1 MINVHESHMVYL
13 SSAVGTPFELV
24 EAKFQRDMREARERQ
39 ARLQQMNEARQ
50 QVVRQQQQMMSQQQQ
65 QQQAA
70 AQGGPGPQPGQ
81 QLPPGAQQAQMRP
94 PGQAGQAAQGPPRI
108 APNGQAM
115 PNMAPSQQQLLT
127 AVAAANAARQSAGPN
142 ANGTPVNGNRQLPNV
157 AAAAAA
163 AAAQANNPQMQQQI
177 QMLQAQQAAARQAA
191 QAQQS
196 QNRAA
201 SVGSSGTPHSQAAQ
215 LSASPYNHS
224 VGELPNGSVDG
235 MNGSPAMMHAA
246 VGPHSSPSQG
256 QIGTP
261 GSAMGRVPSIPQ
273 AHLRVAS
280 AGSAGSPQMG
290 AAQVQQQAP
299 GVTPSPQLSQAAVQ
313 QIINQIQAN
322 GQVATPEAV
331 KAFHDQLRRNVSVA
345 TFRDQPESC
354 MTALTS
360 RRHKPERRLRPRP
373 RRISRWRQEG
383 RRRRGL

>member
-1 MINVHESHMVYL
+1 VKEQPKKVINVHESHMVYL

-65 QQQAA
+65 QQAA
-70 AQGGPGPQPGQ
+70 AQGGPMPQPGQ

-94 PGQAGQAAQGPPRI
+94 PGQVGQPAQGPPRI

-127 AVAAANAARQSAGPN
+127 AVAAANAARQSAGPS
-142 ANGTPVNGNRQLPNV
+142 ANGTPVNVNRPLPNV
-157 AAAAAA
+157 AAA

-201 SVGSSGTPHSQAAQ
+201 SAGPGGTPHSQSSQ
-215 LSASPYNHS
+215 LAASPYAHS

-290 AAQVQQQAP
+290 AAQVQQQQGA
-299 GVTPSPQLSQAAVQ
+299 TSSPQLSQAAVQ

-331 KAFHDQLRRNVSVA
+331 KAFHDQLRRNVS
-345 TFRDQPESC
+345 
-354 MTALTS
+354 TS
-360 RRHKPERRLRPRP
+360 RVRDA
-373 RRISRWRQEG
+373 
-383 RRRRGL
+383 